1 MYEELIIHLRE
12 CEKLDPS
19 ENTYKEAADV
29 IEELQKRSSCLELAN
44 KDLHKKVVEWQ
55 KRYREDLSSLI
66 RIGPMTNADRIR
78 AMTDEELDKFLGEV
92 QWDVANY
99 CGGVTQKQEYPVP
112 EQRGAWL
119 DWLKAEAEE
128 GE

>member
-1 MYEELIIHLRE
+1 
-12 CEKLDPS
+12 
-19 ENTYKEAADV
+19 
-29 IEELQKRSSCLELAN
+29 
-44 KDLHKKVVEWQ
+44 
-55 KRYREDLSSLI
+55 
-66 RIGPMTNADRIR
+66 MTWGDKIR

-119 DWLKAEAEE
+119 DWLKQEASE
-128 GE
+128 